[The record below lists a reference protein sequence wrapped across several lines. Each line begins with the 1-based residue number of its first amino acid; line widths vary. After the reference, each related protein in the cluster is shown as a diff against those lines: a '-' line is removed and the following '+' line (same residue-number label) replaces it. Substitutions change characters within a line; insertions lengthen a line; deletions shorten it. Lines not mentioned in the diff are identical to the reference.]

1 MKSFAKFL
9 GIGLVGILFLN
20 SCEDKS
26 TFKPGYAGSFGELIV
41 VVSDNLWKTDLGDTI
56 YESLGAYQY
65 GFPQDERQF
74 NIIQV
79 TPQKFK
85 NVLRTHRNVCIVKID
100 SNATKPIVLQKGK
113 WANGQIVVTL
123 SARSYNSLFEVVK
136 NHVSRAADIFKQSE
150 INRHYKRNLKFGNA
164 ELNKEIEKT
173 RGFKMVTQ
181 KDVYLEKNDSSVT
194 WIRLERERPKGGFK
208 HQISQGVL
216 TFSLPYTD
224 KMNFLDTNIYQTVDS
239 VFKEHLLGPGP
250 GQHMRLNFRYI
261 EPLGKEV
268 NFKNS
273 FAKEYRGLWRM
284 QGNAM
289 GGPMYLLV
297 FLDEV
302 NARVVY
308 SFGYVFA
315 PQFDKREYLREVEG
329 MIQSIEVP
337 KV

>member
-1 MKSFAKFL
+1 MKRLVKFL
-9 GIGLVGILFLN
+9 LIGLIGVFFFN
-20 SCEDKS
+20 SCEEKS

-41 VVSDNLWKTDLGDTI
+41 VIPDNLWKTELGDTL
-56 YESLGAYQY
+56 YEVLGAYQY
-65 GFPQDERQF
+65 GFPQNERQF
-74 NIIQV
+74 TIIQV

-85 NVLRTHRNVCIVKID
+85 SVLRTHRNVCIVQID
-100 SNATKPIVLQKGK
+100 SNATKPIVLNKGK
-113 WANGQIVVTL
+113 WANGQVVVTL
-123 SARSYNSLFEVVK
+123 SARTYDSLFEVLK
-136 NHVSRAADIFKQSE
+136 KHGSRAGEIFKQAE
-150 INRHYKRNLKFGNA
+150 INRHYKRNLKFGSS
-164 ELNKEIEKT
+164 EINKEIERT
-173 RGFKMVTQ
+173 RKFKMTTQ
-181 KDVYLEKNDSSVT
+181 KDVYLEKNDSNVT

-208 HQISQGVL
+208 HQISQGIL

-224 KMNFLDTNIYQTVDS
+224 KMNFLDTNIYQIVDS
-239 VFKEHLLGPGP
+239 VFKQHLHGPGP
-250 GQHMRLNFRYI
+250 DQHMRLNFRYI

-268 NFKNS
+268 NFKDA

-315 PQFDKREYLREVEG
+315 PQFEKREYLREVEG

-337 KV
+337 KP